1 MKTSTD
7 LKRDV
12 IAELNWDPSLP
23 SNNIGVEVKDGVVTL
38 SGHVGSFVEKWNAER
53 AARRVVGVDA
63 MAIEI
68 DVELP
73 GSSKRDDADI
83 ARTVANVLSWASY
96 LPQDSIKVMVEG
108 GWVTLTG
115 NVEWEY
121 QRNAAADTVRH
132 LMGVTGVSNDVNLT
146 PSITAQVVQADI
158 EAALK
163 RLAKTESANI
173 TVHVDGNTVT
183 LAGSTHS
190 WVERDLATQ
199 AAWNAPGVKH
209 VKDKIRITM

>member
-1 MKTSTD
+1 VKTSTE

-53 AARRVVGVDA
+53 AVQRVVGVGA
-63 MAIEI
+63 LAVEIE
-68 DVELP
+68 VNLP

-83 ARTVANVLSWASY
+83 ARTASNVLAWASY
-96 LPQDSIKVMVEG
+96 VPQDSIKVMVEG
-108 GWVTLTG
+108 GWITLTG

-121 QRNAAADTVRH
+121 QRNSAADAVRR
-132 LMGVTGVSNDVNLT
+132 LMGVTGVSNDINLE
-146 PSITAQVVQADI
+146 PSIAAQVVQSDI

-163 RLAKTESANI
+163 RLAKSESANI
-173 TVHVDGNTVT
+173 TVHVDGSTVT
-183 LAGSTHS
+183 LAGTTHS
-190 WVERDLATQ
+190 WVERDLASQ

-209 VKDKIRITM
+209 VKDKIRISM

>member
-1 MKTSTD
+1 MKTSTE

-23 SNNIGVEVKDGVVTL
+23 ANNIGVEVKDGVVTL

-53 AARRVVGVDA
+53 AVQRVVGVGA
-63 MAIEI
+63 LAVEIE
-68 DVELP
+68 VNLA

-83 ARTVANVLSWASY
+83 ARTASNVLAWASY
-96 LPQDSIKVMVEG
+96 VPQDSIKVMVEG
-108 GWVTLTG
+108 GWITLTG

-121 QRNAAADTVRH
+121 QRNSAADAVRR
-132 LMGVTGVSNDVNLT
+132 LMGVTGVSNDINLE
-146 PSITAQVVQADI
+146 PSIAAQVVQSDI

-163 RLAKTESANI
+163 RLAKSESANI
-173 TVHVDGNTVT
+173 TVHVDGSTVT
-183 LAGSTHS
+183 LAGTTHS
-190 WVERDLATQ
+190 WVERDLASQ

-209 VKDKIRITM
+209 VKDKIRISM

>member
-1 MKTSTD
+1 MKTSTE

-53 AARRVVGVDA
+53 AVQRVVGVGA
-63 MAIEI
+63 LAVEIE
-68 DVELP
+68 VNLP

-83 ARTVANVLSWASY
+83 ARTASNVLAWASY
-96 LPQDSIKVMVEG
+96 VPQDSIKVMVEG
-108 GWVTLTG
+108 GWITLTG

-121 QRNAAADTVRH
+121 QRNSAADAVRR
-132 LMGVTGVSNDVNLT
+132 LMGVTGVSNDINLE
-146 PSITAQVVQADI
+146 PSIAAQVVQSDI

-163 RLAKTESANI
+163 RLAKSESANI
-173 TVHVDGNTVT
+173 TVHVDGSTVT
-183 LAGSTHS
+183 LAGTTHS
-190 WVERDLATQ
+190 WVERDLASQ

-209 VKDKIRITM
+209 VKDKIRISM

>member
-1 MKTSTD
+1 MKTSTE

-53 AARRVVGVDA
+53 AVQRVVGVGA
-63 MAIEI
+63 LAVEIE
-68 DVELP
+68 VNLP

-83 ARTVANVLSWASY
+83 ARTASNVLAWASY
-96 LPQDSIKVMVEG
+96 VPQDSIKVMVEG
-108 GWVTLTG
+108 GWITLTG

-121 QRNAAADTVRH
+121 QRNSAADAVRR
-132 LMGVTGVSNDVNLT
+132 LMGVTGVSNDINLE
-146 PSITAQVVQADI
+146 PSIAAQVVQSDI

-163 RLAKTESANI
+163 RLEKSESANI
-173 TVHVDGNTVT
+173 TVHVDGSTVT
-183 LAGSTHS
+183 LAGTTHS
-190 WVERDLATQ
+190 WVERDLASQ

-209 VKDKIRITM
+209 VKDKIRISM